1 MGRPQRMA
9 AGSASDLTRGFRNQV
24 RAVWSRIVATRGPAV
39 RIWRIRVASRQRRDF
54 LGEELARGY
63 RHHLL
68 VTHHIRSRRIPLA
81 WTARLPRLGGAH
93 LAWCIW
99 VPKPPRRPS

>member
-54 LGEELARGY
+54 LWRGVGAGVPTPFTGNPPY
-63 RHHLL
+63 SIPPYSSGVDGASSAVGGRCPSRLVHLG
-68 VTHHIRSRRIPLA
+68 P
-81 WTARLPRLGGAH
+81 
-93 LAWCIW
+93 
-99 VPKPPRRPS
+99 